1 MKMKKNVAEW
11 SGKFCSRTMPLK
23 GLVTALFLTIIAGG
37 AFAGGQRGN
46 AGTGGR
52 ELYRIDVYTQLANYA
67 GMQVGWFAKLVKDKF
82 NMELNIIPTSE
93 GVYSTR
99 MAAGNLGDL
108 VVFGH
113 NGEEFTTAIEAGM
126 LLDWNKGDLLEK
138 YGKDIKANLSRA
150 LRQNADVFGNGTA
163 CYGFGHNVASS
174 SSFTEAAFYHPD
186 IRFDIYQAIGS
197 PQIPD
202 LMGYL
207 DVLKRMVDHQPVG
220 DSGLPAYAIS
230 LFSDWDGDTVMSV
243 KAMGA
248 FYGYDEFGFTLY
260 DVEKNTA
267 QPVLDPGSYYM
278 KGLKFFNKAYQMGIL
293 DPDSATQTFSD
304 VADKYSDGRV
314 YWSIFSWLGPAN
326 YNTPERLAEGKGMFG
341 VPAKDQKNI
350 VYGTSVYGGDR
361 IWSIGSKAK
370 YPERIM
376 ELINWL
382 ATPDGVMQST
392 YGPQGITWD
401 YDARDKPY
409 LTPLGIAIQDGNPNM
424 EMPAAAGGGLW
435 VDGQNKINN
444 TTFTLDEINPISGEK
459 YNREFW
465 SSELSRQPSRARK
478 IWQDAMGAKSEDEY
492 LELHNLKAVV
502 VASDFVRETMSMEL
516 EQKYKQVSTA
526 IRDGT
531 WRAIYA
537 RDDAEYS
544 RLVADMINQAK
555 GFGYDECVAWDLRQ
569 AERRAAA
576 VRRTLGN

>member
-1 MKMKKNVAEW
+1 MKKNMMKIVLMI
-11 SGKFCSRTMPLK
+11 F
-23 GLVTALFLTIIAGG
+23 LVMAIAGG
-37 AFAGGQRGN
+37 VFAGGGSQRGSTD
-46 AGTGGR
+46 AGGR

-67 GMQVGWFAKLVKDKF
+67 GTQVGWFAKLVKDKF
-82 NMELNIIPTSE
+82 NMELNIIPAAE
-93 GVYSTR
+93 GVYATR

-108 VVFGH
+108 VVFGG
-113 NGEEFTTAIEAGM
+113 NGEEFTNAIEAGM

-138 YGKDIKANLSRA
+138 YGKDIKTNLARA
-150 LRQNADVFGNGTA
+150 LQHNKDVFGKGVA

-174 SSFTEAAFYHPD
+174 SQFTEAAFYHPD

-197 PQIPD
+197 PEIPD

-207 DVLKRMVDHQPVG
+207 DVLKRMVDYQPVG

-243 KAMGA
+243 KCMGA

-267 QPVLDPGSYYM
+267 QPVLDPNSYYM

-293 DPDSATQTFSD
+293 DPDSATQTVSD
-304 VADKYSDGRV
+304 LSNKYNDGRV
-314 YWSIFSWLGPAN
+314 YWSIFSWLGPTN
-326 YNTPERLAEGKGMFG
+326 YNTAERLAQGKGMFG
-341 VPAKDQKNI
+341 VPAKDQKSI

-361 IWSIGSKAK
+361 IWAIGAKAK
-370 YPERIM
+370 HPERIM

-382 ATPDGVMQST
+382 CTPDGILEST
-392 YGPQGITWD
+392 YGPKGITWN
-401 YDARDKPY
+401 YDAKNKPY
-409 LTPLGIAIQDGNPNM
+409 LTALGIEIQQGNPNA
-424 EMPAAAGGGLW
+424 EIPITAGGGLW

-465 SSELSRQPSRARK
+465 SSELSRQPSKARK
-478 IWQDAMGAKSEDEY
+478 VWQDAMGAKSEDEY
-492 LELHNLKAVV
+492 LERHNQKAVV
-502 VASDFVRETMSMEL
+502 IASDFVKETRSINL

-526 IRDGT
+526 IKDGS

-537 RDDAEYS
+537 KNDAEFD
-544 RLVADMINQAK
+544 RLVAEMISQAK
-555 GFGYDECVAWDLRQ
+555 GFGYDECVAWDLEQ
-569 AERRAAA
+569 ARRRAAA

>member
-1 MKMKKNVAEW
+1 MKKNGMRIVLAA
-11 SGKFCSRTMPLK
+11 L
-23 GLVTALFLTIIAGG
+23 LITAAAGG
-37 AFAGGQRGN
+37 VSAGGRRSG
-46 AGTGGR
+46 GSTDGR

-82 NMELNIIPTSE
+82 NLELNIIPTSE
-93 GVYSTR
+93 GVYATR

-108 VVFGH
+108 VIFGH

-126 LLDWNKGDLLEK
+126 LLDWNQGGILDT
-138 YGKDIKANLSRA
+138 YGKDIKASLSRA
-150 LRQNADVFGNGTA
+150 LRQNADMFGQGTA
-163 CYGFGHNVASS
+163 VYGFGHNVASRS
-174 SSFTEAAFYHPD
+174 DYSEAAFYHPG

-197 PQIPD
+197 PEIPN

-207 DVLKRMVDHQPVG
+207 DVLKKMVDYQPLG

-230 LFSDWDGDTVMSV
+230 LFGDWDGDTVMSV
-243 KAMGA
+243 KCMGA
-248 FYGYDEFGFTLY
+248 FYGYDEFGFTEY
-260 DVEKNTA
+260 NAETNTA
-267 QPVLDPGSYYM
+267 TPVLDPGSYYM

-304 VADKYSDGRV
+304 VANKYNDGRV

-326 YNTPERLAEGKGMFG
+326 YNTPERLAAGKGIFG
-341 VPAKDQKNI
+341 VPAQDQKNI

-361 IWSIGSKAK
+361 IWAISSKAR

-382 ATPDGVMQST
+382 CTPDGVMQST

-401 YDARDKPY
+401 YDRNNKPY
-409 LTPLGIAIQDGNPNM
+409 LTTLGIEIQEGNPNV
-424 EMPAAAGGGLW
+424 EMPAEAGGGLW

-444 TTFTLDEINPISGEK
+444 TTFTLDEINPVSGEK
-459 YNREFW
+459 FNREFW
-465 SSELSRQPSRARK
+465 SSELSREPSRARK

-492 LELHNLKAVV
+492 LELHNQKVVV
-502 VASDFVRETMSMEL
+502 VASDFVYDTRSVDL

-526 IRDGT
+526 IKDGT

-537 RDDAEYS
+537 RNDAEFDL
-544 RLVADMINQAK
+544 LVAEMNSQAR

-569 AERRAAA
+569 ANRRAAA
-576 VRRTLGN
+576 VRRALEN

>member
-1 MKMKKNVAEW
+1 MKKNGMRMMLMA
-11 SGKFCSRTMPLK
+11 L
-23 GLVTALFLTIIAGG
+23 LVTVAAGG
-37 AFAGGQRGN
+37 VFAGGGGQSSTG
-46 AGTGGR
+46 AGGR
-52 ELYRIDVYTQLANYA
+52 ELYRVEVYTQLANYA

-82 NMELNIIPTSE
+82 NLELNIVPTSE
-93 GVYSTR
+93 GTYSTR

-126 LLDWNKGDLLEK
+126 LLDWSKGNLLTN
-138 YGKDIKANLSRA
+138 YGKDITANLSRA
-150 LRQNADVFGNGTA
+150 LQQNRDMFGNGSA
-163 CYGFGHNVASS
+163 IYGFGHNVASS
-174 SSFTEAAFYHPD
+174 SSYAEAPFYHPD

-197 PQIPD
+197 PEIPN

-207 DVLKRMVDHQPVG
+207 DVLKRMVDHQPLG

-260 DVEKNTA
+260 NAATNTA
-267 QPVLDPGSYYM
+267 QPVLDPDSYYM
-278 KGLKFFNKAYQMGIL
+278 QGLKFFNKAYQMGIL

-304 VADKYSDGRV
+304 VSNKYNDGRV
-314 YWSIFSWLGPAN
+314 YWSIFSWLGPTN
-326 YNTPERLAEGKGMFG
+326 YNTPERLAAGKGMFG

-361 IWSIGSKAK
+361 IWTIGAKAR

-382 ATPDGVMQST
+382 CTPDGIMQSNW
-392 YGPQGITWD
+392 GPQGVTWD
-401 YDARDKPY
+401 YDANNKPY
-409 LTPLGIAIQDGNPNM
+409 LTPLGIDIHQGNPNV
-424 EMPAAAGGGLW
+424 EMPIEAGGGLF

-459 YNREFW
+459 YNREYW
-465 SSELSRQPSRARK
+465 SSELSREPSRARK

-492 LELHNLKAVV
+492 LDKHNQKVVV
-502 VASDFVRETMSMEL
+502 VASDFVKETRSLDL

-537 RDDAEYS
+537 QNDAEYD
-544 RLVADMINQAK
+544 RIVTEMISQAK

-569 AERRAAA
+569 ASLRAAA
-576 VRRTLGN
+576 VRRAQAQ

>member
-1 MKMKKNVAEW
+1 MKKN
-11 SGKFCSRTMPLK
+11 GMKILIMTL
-23 GLVTALFLTIIAGG
+23 LVTLITGG
-37 AFAGGQRGN
+37 VFAGGGSQRES
-46 AGTGGR
+46 AGAGGR

-82 NMELNIIPTSE
+82 NMELNIIPTAE
-93 GVYSTR
+93 GVYATR

-108 VVFGH
+108 IVFGH
-113 NGEEFTTAIEAGM
+113 NGEEFTNAIEAGM
-126 LLDWNKGDLLEK
+126 LLDWNKGDLLEN

-150 LRQNADVFGNGTA
+150 LRQNADMFGNGAA

-174 SSFTEAAFYHPD
+174 SRFTEAPFYHPD
-186 IRFDIYQAIGS
+186 IRFDLYQAIGS
-197 PQIPD
+197 PEIPN

-207 DVLKRMVDHQPVG
+207 DVLKRMVDYQPVG

-243 KAMGA
+243 KCIGA

-260 DVEKNTA
+260 NAETNTA

-278 KGLKFFNKAYQMGIL
+278 RGLKFFNKAYQMGIL

-304 VADKYSDGRV
+304 VANKYNDGRV
-314 YWSIFSWLGPAN
+314 YWSIFSWLGPSN

-350 VYGTSVYGGDR
+350 VYGTSIYGGDR

-382 ATPDGVMQST
+382 CTPDGVMQST
-392 YGPQGITWD
+392 YGPQGVTWN
-401 YDARDKPY
+401 YDANNKPY
-409 LTPLGIAIQDGNPNM
+409 LTRLGIEIHEGNPNV
-424 EMPAAAGGGLW
+424 EMPAEAGGGLW
-435 VDGQNKINN
+435 VDGQAKINN

-459 YNREFW
+459 YNREYW
-465 SSELSRQPSRARK
+465 SSELSRQPSKARK

-492 LELHNLKAVV
+492 LELHNQKAVV
-502 VASDFVRETMSMEL
+502 VASDFVYDTRSIEL

-526 IRDGT
+526 IKDGT

-537 RDDAEYS
+537 KTDAEFD

-555 GFGYDECVAWDLRQ
+555 GFGYDECVAWDLQQ
-569 AERRAAA
+569 AARRAQA
-576 VRRTLGN
+576 VRRAQGS